1 MGLLLLAASFLPPLF
16 GQTPAPSDIDRIR
29 ARGELLVGMTAYDS
43 PPFQFTNRQGR
54 FDGLDIYYAE
64 AIAKEIGVRARYVR
78 GAKNW
83 DDLTAWVERG
93 EVDLALSKYSRTL
106 DRSARVLFTQPY
118 IRLRLGMLVN
128 RLQLAQTVKG
138 RNPEDFLR
146 RIDGRIGV
154 IKGASGATYARQ
166 FYPAAEIV
174 EITGWDN
181 VVDAAMQGQVLAAFR
196 DELEVKR
203 IIRGRPEAMLK
214 LQTVILK
221 DTLDEKAIAV
231 PPGRVQWRD
240 WLDIFLD
247 QRKLNLSAESLLERY
262 PEIFAAAKQPGAT
275 P

>member
-16 GQTPAPSDIDRIR
+16 GQAPAPSDIDRIR

-83 DDLTAWVERG
+83 DDLTSWVERG

-174 EITGWDN
+174 EIAGWDN